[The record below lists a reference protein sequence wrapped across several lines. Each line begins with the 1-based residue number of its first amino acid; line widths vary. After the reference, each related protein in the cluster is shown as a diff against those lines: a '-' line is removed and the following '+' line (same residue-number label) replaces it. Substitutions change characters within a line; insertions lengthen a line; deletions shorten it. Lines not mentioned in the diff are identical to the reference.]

1 MPRPDFLIGDE
12 PARLIPVTPDSARE
26 LKSVSVI
33 LAGLRSVLELR
44 QSLLKSLGVRVGTNA
59 TLEAWIEPV
68 FQNED
73 KKAVKNKDRPDGL
86 LILRT
91 GRREWRA
98 LIEAKVGND
107 TIGEEQVSRYLQQAK
122 NHKLDA
128 VITITNQFAALP
140 THHPV
145 KLPKNATKSAALF
158 HWSCAFI
165 RTQSQLLL
173 QNTCV

>member
-107 TIGEEQVSRYLQQAK
+107 TIGEEQVSRYLQPVCSTADSPPRKTPEERHQIRRP
-122 NHKLDA
+122 LSL
-128 VITITNQFAALP
+128 VMGL
-140 THHPV
+140 HPNPV
-145 KLPKNATKSAALF
+145 PAPAQER
-158 HWSCAFI
+158 WC
-165 RTQSQLLL
+165 
-173 QNTCV
+173 